1 MDIYLQSNTIH
12 YFIQIIRA
20 LTVWS
25 SFRLAPM
32 SLQVQDLPGYL
43 TFFLPNPRISHLPEP
58 LFFLLDKS
66 LRNHDLGT
74 TF

>member
-43 TFFLPNPRISHLPEP
+43 TFFLPNPRISHFARALV
-58 LFFLLDKS
+58 LFI
-66 LRNHDLGT
+66 G
-74 TF
+74 